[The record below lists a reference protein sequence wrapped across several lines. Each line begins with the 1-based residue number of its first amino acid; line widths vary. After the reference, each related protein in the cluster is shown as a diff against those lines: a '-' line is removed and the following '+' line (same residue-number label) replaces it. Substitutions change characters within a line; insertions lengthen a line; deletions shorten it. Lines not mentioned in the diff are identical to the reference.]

1 MRPFKFKGYEMKLTH
16 ALVGCIA
23 ATISFGAL
31 AADTGIF
38 YEHKTWK
45 YTPKIG
51 VPTNLGLHTIG
62 IFDTTGTL
70 SAGLGNMT
78 RQRSAEL
85 GKQQDMEKKG
95 EVIGTYSWEVKQPVA
110 NDGEIYRIIWSSEGS
125 PWGMFPIDTG
135 AKTDYTPSL
144 LGLEVD
150 HTLWSHDD
158 SPVSYGIGFGTYMYL
173 MRLPNK
179 YENGNFSFPLTF
191 TASAVPLNGLT
202 VYANAGFGPLGY
214 IKKQATYNHLEGG
227 VIYQLSE
234 MVRLNASFR
243 TLNDY
248 QNNGDLKDMSN
259 KYNATSLSLGAG
271 LYF

>member
-1 MRPFKFKGYEMKLTH
+1 MKITH
-16 ALVGCIA
+16 ALAGCIA
-23 ATISFGAL
+23 ATTSFGVL
-31 AADTGIF
+31 ADEGIF
-38 YEHKTWK
+38 YEYKTWK

-51 VPTNLGLHTIG
+51 VSTPLGLHTIG
-62 IFDTTGTL
+62 FYDTTGSI

-125 PWGMFPIDTG
+125 PWGHLFPTTT
-135 AKTDYTPSL
+135 KTDYTPSL

-150 HTLWSHDD
+150 RTLWSHDD
-158 SPVSYGIGFGTYMYL
+158 SPVSYGIGFGTYIYL
-173 MRLPNK
+173 MQLPNQYK
-179 YENGNFSFPLTF
+179 NGNFSFPLTF

-202 VYANAGFGPLGY
+202 VYATGAFGPFGY

-227 VIYQLSE
+227 VICQLSE

-248 QNNGDLKDMSN
+248 QNNGDLKDVSN

-271 LYF
+271 WYF